1 MTWLGVQPMSGPT
14 GLIFAMRSR
23 YEDQSGSETFFD
35 EVDTAFSGQDAGFD
49 LTDGFSDVDAG
60 IGTTA
65 QSGTNPAVLN
75 PVGSATS
82 TAYDV
87 GQGMRTD
94 DAEDLDGTGSNAFNQ
109 MAFSIEKVTV
119 TMKSRS

>member
-1 MTWLGVQPMSGPT
+1 M
-14 GLIFAMRSR
+14 
-23 YEDQSGSETFFD
+23 
-35 EVDTAFSGQDAGFD
+35 
-49 LTDGFSDVDAG
+49 
-60 IGTTA
+60 GTTS
-65 QSGTNPAVLN
+65 QSGTNPSILN

-94 DAEDLDGTGSNAFNQ
+94 DAEGLDGSAGNAFNQ

-119 TMKSRS
+119 TAKSRALK

>member
-1 MTWLGVQPMSGPT
+1 MPNLVAYDLAGVQPMSGPT
-14 GLIFAMRSR
+14 GLIFLMRSR

-94 DAEDLDGTGSNAFNQ
+94 DAEDLDGTA
-109 MAFSIEKVTV
+109 VTPS
-119 TMKSRS
+119 TRWLSRSRKLL